1 MAGNGIIGETGKYKE
16 ENRYIHGKIVKGIAG
31 FYYVYGEDNSGK
43 GVIFVGNNIF
53 YKYGYNYYCEY

>member
-31 FYYVYGEDNSGK
+31 FYYVYGEDNK
-43 GVIFVGNNIF
+43 
-53 YKYGYNYYCEY
+53 

>member
-1 MAGNGIIGETGKYKE
+1 MGHRGMAGNGIIGETGKYKE

-43 GVIFVGNNIF
+43 AGFTIANITSA
-53 YKYGYNYYCEY
+53 

>member
-43 GVIFVGNNIF
+43 VQSWNVVWS
-53 YKYGYNYYCEY
+53 CLVD

>member
-43 GVIFVGNNIF
+43 GGRVYEIGRAHV
-53 YKYGYNYYCEY
+53 